1 MAGLLQSGELQR
13 HVFQTLQPSY
23 ARRYRIL
30 ISAVQL
36 HLLPLGLVLPLDNRQ
51 VMGGYFI
58 WILLPIHLTGERLAS
73 LAKQEQNLEIMPGST
88 CAVKGDELS
97 VSLDRFVR
105 LCFAWEEE
113 DRLAEG
119 VERLG
124 QVIRRMQEYTPAP
137 S

>member
-1 MAGLLQSGELQR
+1 
-13 HVFQTLQPSY
+13 
-23 ARRYRIL
+23 
-30 ISAVQL
+30 
-36 HLLPLGLVLPLDNRQ
+36 
-51 VMGGYFI
+51 MGGYFI
-58 WILLPIHLTGERLAS
+58 WIKLPIQLNGERLAS
-73 LAKQEQNLEIMPGST
+73 LAKKEQNLDIMPGST

-124 QVIRRMQEYTPAP
+124 QVIRRMQEYTPTP
-137 S
+137 SQNH